1 MSDTLVRAI
10 LQISAKRQIPIIAAN
25 RSSLTVVQRPVAGD
39 RLILP
44 QSNWHRGDLQPII
57 GGVWRSPA
65 AVPASLK
72 LDANNM
78 PILSHEPDIYP
89 ERLFDSLDE
98 DMPEDAE
105 WWALYTLSR
114 REKQLVRLLRSQRI
128 RHYCPTI
135 EKTHRSPNGRLRKS
149 YIPLFSNYVF
159 LLGSE
164 LDRYTAKT
172 TNCVSREIAIHD
184 PQQLVFDLQ
193 QIHKL
198 VLAGCQLTPESQI
211 ESGTR
216 VRVKSGVLKGREG
229 CVISRRGERRL
240 LVSVDFLQKGASVL
254 LDDVDLE
261 SI

>member
-1 MSDTLVRAI
+1 MLVRTI
-10 LQISAKRQIPIIAAN
+10 LQIPAKPQISIIAAN
-25 RSSLTVVQRPVAGD
+25 RSPLTAVQPPKAGD
-39 RLILP
+39 RLISP
-44 QSNWHRGDLQPII
+44 QSHWRRRESQPII
-57 GGVWRSPA
+57 VSGWLGTA
-65 AVPASLK
+65 AVLARFEPDSIS
-72 LDANNM
+72 M

-89 ERLFDSLDE
+89 AQLFDSLDE
-98 DMPEDAE
+98 HVTEDAE
-105 WWALYTLSR
+105 WCALYTLSR

-159 LLGSE
+159 LLGNE
-164 LDRYTAKT
+164 HDRYTAKT

-184 PQQLVFDLQ
+184 PDRLVFDLQ
-193 QIHKL
+193 QIHQL
-198 VLAGCQLTPESQI
+198 VQSGCHLTPESRI

-261 SI
+261 TL